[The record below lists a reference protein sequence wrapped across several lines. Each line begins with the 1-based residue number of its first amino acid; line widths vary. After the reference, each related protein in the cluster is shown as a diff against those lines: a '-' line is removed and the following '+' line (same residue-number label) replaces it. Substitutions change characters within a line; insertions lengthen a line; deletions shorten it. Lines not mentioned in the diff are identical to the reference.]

1 MGWEILRQKKEKRH
15 EKAAARR
22 EECSGLGRKIGNL
35 FVP

>member
-1 MGWEILRQKKEKRH
+1 MGCEILRQKEKRH
-15 EKAAARR
+15 GKAAARK